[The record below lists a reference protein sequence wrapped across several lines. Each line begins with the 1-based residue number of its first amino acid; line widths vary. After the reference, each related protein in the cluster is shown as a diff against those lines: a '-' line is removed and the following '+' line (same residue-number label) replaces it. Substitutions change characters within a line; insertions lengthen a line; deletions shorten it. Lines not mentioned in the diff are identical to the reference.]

1 MFHKVLLGRKLL
13 GLNSLRFE
21 GHWEAGGAKAQHRT
35 EIGHKS
41 RCIFMDTST
50 EHHHL
55 LQGISIPREWG
66 VISWSS
72 SGGPVFLSHS
82 GSPRNLWAFWILGL
96 QVASLCKKNNNRH
109 NLYKKKRRNKT
120 CSSPAPELE
129 FPSPAGQQG
138 TVFTFW
144 TQFPWGCNGHFWILE
159 LPQLLCSGKAWTSWS
174 LSATPD
180 RRCQPQLENR
190 YIYFRC

>member
-1 MFHKVLLGRKLL
+1 
-13 GLNSLRFE
+13 
-21 GHWEAGGAKAQHRT
+21 
-35 EIGHKS
+35 
-41 RCIFMDTST
+41 MDTST

-109 NLYKKKRRNKT
+109 NLYKKKKGGIKPAVPLLQNWIFLLLQDSRELFLPSGHSFPGAVMGT
-120 CSSPAPELE
+120 SGSWSFHSSSAPARPELHDL
-129 FPSPAGQQG
+129 F
-138 TVFTFW
+138 
-144 TQFPWGCNGHFWILE
+144 
-159 LPQLLCSGKAWTSWS
+159 LPLLIKGVS
-174 LSATPD
+174 LSWKTD
-180 RRCQPQLENR
+180 TFISDVNKEREKKNK
-190 YIYFRC
+190 